1 MAGAAANRGTGR
13 LAIRAGRAFDGRAMI
28 PGGALVLCA
37 SGQIAGVEPGTAPVP
52 DDWPVAAFPA
62 ATVLPGLIDCH
73 VHLCGDSR
81 DGALGRLPG
90 YSDNELGQVIGA
102 ALRAQLRAGVTTVR
116 DLGDRRGAVLD
127 WRQRA
132 ATAPA
137 DQPSPAIVASGPPIT
152 TPGGHCWAMGGE
164 AARLGELPAAGRER
178 AARGA
183 DLIKIMAS
191 GGVLTAGTDLLAC
204 QYSLEQLRTVADEAH
219 ARGLA
224 VTAHAHGLTA
234 VLQAAEAGVDGIEH
248 CSCLTGRGIE
258 VPEDLPGRLA
268 AGRIIVCPTLGRK
281 PGAPLSPA
289 MAAIYQ
295 RTGLTGQ
302 AFQALAGRLHAAGVI
317 IASGTDAGITA
328 GRPHGIL
335 ANAIAGLVAGGIPAA
350 DALASATSVAARA
363 CDLGDRKGRLRV
375 GYDADLVL
383 VKGDPHA
390 DIRALSNVQAVY
402 LNGQAVTQPAT
413 ERPSTTRLRSPPLDP
428 APGPRTCN
436 AHPQPNGQQR

>member
-1 MAGAAANRGTGR
+1 M
-13 LAIRAGRAFDGRAMI
+13 
-28 PGGALVLCA
+28 
-37 SGQIAGVEPGTAPVP
+37 
-52 DDWPVAAFPA
+52 
-62 ATVLPGLIDCH
+62 
-73 VHLCGDSR
+73 
-81 DGALGRLPG
+81 
-90 YSDNELGQVIGA
+90 
-102 ALRAQLRAGVTTVR
+102 
-116 DLGDRRGAVLD
+116 
-127 WRQRA
+127 
-132 ATAPA
+132 
-137 DQPSPAIVASGPPIT
+137 
-152 TPGGHCWAMGGE
+152 
-164 AARLGELPAAGRER
+164 
-178 AARGA
+178 
-183 DLIKIMAS
+183 
-191 GGVLTAGTDLLAC
+191 
-204 QYSLEQLRTVADEAH
+204 ADEAH

-302 AFQALAGRLHAAGVI
+302 AFQALVGRLHAAGVI